1 MIVKNSPITE
11 GLEAFDIV
19 NLLSCQSKHKYVLL
33 DIETTGFT
41 PKNSQLYMIGCIHFS
56 ENSWIQTQWLAET
69 FDEEWKILQE
79 FLTHFQG
86 NFHFITYNG
95 DRFDLSYLTDKKS
108 QCQCIKALPW
118 QSSLDLYK
126 LLKPYKKMLNF
137 SHMKQRD
144 LENFLGF
151 NRKYDVSGKECVTIY
166 QRFLRENQ
174 PEQAEILLNHN
185 RQDLLGVLKILSM
198 LTYTLPSAGDFQI
211 EDLSTDQQSFK
222 AVLRLP
228 HKLPK
233 SFSWEDELFHLQ
245 GDKEM
250 LAFKTPLSQGRL
262 KKFYPNYSDYFYL
275 PGEDMAVHKSLA
287 TYIDRSKKKKA
298 TARTCYTWFDCNL
311 NFLNDIP
318 TVKDWLTDYF
328 RLAVSCQ

>member
-95 DRFDLSYLTDKKS
+95 DRFDLPYLTDKKS

-126 LLKPYKKMLNF
+126 LLKPYKF
-137 SHMKQRD
+137 FTHEAER
-144 LENFLGF
+144 
-151 NRKYDVSGKECVTIY
+151 SGKFFGI
-166 QRFLRENQ
+166 
-174 PEQAEILLNHN
+174 
-185 RQDLLGVLKILSM
+185 
-198 LTYTLPSAGDFQI
+198 
-211 EDLSTDQQSFK
+211 
-222 AVLRLP
+222 
-228 HKLPK
+228 
-233 SFSWEDELFHLQ
+233 
-245 GDKEM
+245 
-250 LAFKTPLSQGRL
+250 
-262 KKFYPNYSDYFYL
+262 
-275 PGEDMAVHKSLA
+275 
-287 TYIDRSKKKKA
+287 
-298 TARTCYTWFDCNL
+298 
-311 NFLNDIP
+311 
-318 TVKDWLTDYF
+318 
-328 RLAVSCQ
+328 